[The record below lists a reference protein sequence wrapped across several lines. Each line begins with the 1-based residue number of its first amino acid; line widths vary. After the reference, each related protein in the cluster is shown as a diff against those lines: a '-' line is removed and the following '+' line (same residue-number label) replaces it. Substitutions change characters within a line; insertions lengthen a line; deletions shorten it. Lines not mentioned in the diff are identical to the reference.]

1 MTKSWTFVTAL
12 LLFAA
17 CTNYPEH
24 SVVVNST
31 DALVETCYGTLC
43 GYIEDG
49 IYTFKGVR
57 YAQADWYTMA
67 VLMQQ
72 DPEGQT

>member
-1 MTKSWTFVTAL
+1 MTRLLPFSAAL

-17 CTNYPEH
+17 CTSYPEH

-57 YAQADWYTMA
+57 YAKADRFMPPE
-67 VLMQQ
+67 
-72 DPEGQT
+72 DPEP